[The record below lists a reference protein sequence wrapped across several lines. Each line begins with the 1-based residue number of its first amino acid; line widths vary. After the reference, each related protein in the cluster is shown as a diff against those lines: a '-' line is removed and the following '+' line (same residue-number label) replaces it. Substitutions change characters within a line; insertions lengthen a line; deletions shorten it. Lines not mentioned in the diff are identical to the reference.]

1 MKNLPHFAQV
11 VSASLVLAVAGAG
24 LTGCIVS
31 TGCSMNWQPAN
42 FKGPVNAAATL
53 TAPSAVDAKTENG
66 AVTLI
71 AGTGTE
77 LTVTGTARAT
87 SAERLAL
94 IKVVVEQGA
103 DGVAMVS
110 VVWPPDGRK
119 GSEGCDL
126 TITVPTVAKVAAKSS
141 NGAITSTGLS
151 GDLVLKTSN
160 GAVTVNG
167 HTGPLNV
174 DTSNGAIKASDVNGP
189 VMADTSNG
197 AISISLTSAE
207 APVQAKSS
215 NGSITLVVPDAYSG
229 AVSCSTSN
237 GSVTNGT
244 KGALAAGST
253 KTKGTITL
261 GAGAAASTLRTSNGS
276 VTVKQGQ

>member
-1 MKNLPHFAQV
+1 MKKLHRFAQV
-11 VSASLVLAVAGAG
+11 VSASLVLAVAGAA
-24 LTGCIVS
+24 LTGCFVS
-31 TGCSMNWQPAN
+31 TGCSANWQPAK
-42 FKGPVNAAATL
+42 FKGPVIASATL
-53 TAPSAVDAKTENG
+53 TAPTAVDAKTENG

-71 AGTGTE
+71 AGTGAE
-77 LTVTGTARAT
+77 LSVSGTARAA
-87 SAERLAL
+87 SAERLAQ

-103 DGVAMVS
+103 DGVATVS
-110 VVWPPDGRK
+110 VVWPTDGRK

-126 TITVPTVAKVAAKSS
+126 TITVPPVAKVTAKSS
-141 NGAITSTGLS
+141 NGAMTSGGLA

-174 DTSNGAIKASDVNGP
+174 DTSNGAIQTNGANGP
-189 VMADTSNG
+189 VVADTSNG
-197 AISISLTSAE
+197 AVSISLTNAE
-207 APVQAKSS
+207 AAVDAKSS

-229 AVSCSTSN
+229 SIACSTSN
-237 GSVTNGT
+237 GSVTNAT

-253 KTKGTITL
+253 KSKGTITM

>member
-1 MKNLPHFAQV
+1 M
-11 VSASLVLAVAGAG
+11 
-24 LTGCIVS
+24 TGCIVS
-31 TGCSMNWQPAN
+31 TGCSASWQPAN

-71 AGTGTE
+71 AGSGTE

-87 SAERLAL
+87 SADRLAQ
-94 IKVVVEQGA
+94 IKVLVEQGA
-103 DGVAMVS
+103 DGLAKVS

-126 TITVPTVAKVAAKSS
+126 TITVPAVAKVAAKSS
-141 NGAITSTGLS
+141 NGAMMSTGLS
-151 GDLVLKTSN
+151 GDLMLKTSN

-167 HTGPLNV
+167 HTGPLSV
-174 DTSNGAIKASDVNGP
+174 DTSNGAV
-189 VMADTSNG
+189 
-197 AISISLTSAE
+197 SISLASAE
-207 APVQAKSS
+207 APVQVKSS

-229 AVSCSTSN
+229 AVSCATSN

-276 VTVKQGQ
+276 VTVRQGQ